1 MRLRHFAALFIAWST
16 LSQTGFAY
24 EKATE
29 GSEVVMDKLYPKK
42 RSVELDLRLGYFLT
56 SSYLNSFLA
65 NAALT
70 YFWSENWGFS
80 LEGNFV
86 INSDKEERGCIE
98 TFYNDPNK
106 VVTAPCSSKGGSLA
120 DDPQGDANYGPAY
133 VPIRKLNY
141 ILTGNF
147 VWNPIY
153 GKQILLLSATNYFDM
168 YLTFGGGVAMSDFYP
183 ERRTLLNDSTK
194 SSRAGDFCVKAVAAK
209 KGCDPSKNPGTTDIS
224 QTGTGAR
231 PIPQAET
238 TPLIHLAIGQR
249 FHFLKHF
256 VLDASIEDYALI
268 GTEQGFDNFL
278 VLSGGVGYR
287 F

>member
-1 MRLRHFAALFIAWST
+1 MRLRHFATILLAWSA
-16 LSQTGFAY
+16 LNQTGFAY

-42 RSVELDLRLGYFLT
+42 KTVQLDLKFGYFLT
-56 SSYLNSFLA
+56 ASYLNSFLA
-65 NAALT
+65 NASLN

-80 LEGNFV
+80 LEGNLV
-86 INSDKEERGCIE
+86 LNADKVERGCIE

-106 VVTAPCSSKGGSLA
+106 VVSAPCSSNGGDLK
-120 DDPQGDANYGPAY
+120 DDPDEDANYGPAY

-153 GKQILLLSATNYFDM
+153 GKQILLLSATNYFEI
-168 YLTFGGGVAMSDFYP
+168 YTAFGPGVAMSDFYP
-183 ERRTLLNDSTK
+183 ERLTLLNDANK
-194 SSRAGDFCVKAVAAK
+194 SARAGDFCVKKIAAN
-209 KGCDPSKNPGTTDIS
+209 KGCDASKNPGTTDIT
-224 QTGTGAR
+224 QTGIDAR
-231 PIPQAET
+231 PVPLAET
-238 TPLIHLAIGQR
+238 TPLIHLALGQR
-249 FHFLKHF
+249 FHFAKHF

-278 VLSGGVGYR
+278 VLSGGLGYR